1 MPNQKWTRQVGRNAA
16 RSMFDLWVVG
26 GGGGGG
32 EGGVSEGSGTVVEA
46 SLKFIESGRRRWSLS
61 KRLTSQRGQTVKS
74 VSHLGHHTSQVTP
87 VCMLVDSDS
96 NRVLGK
102 EAPLISKLLNSPGH
116 FSC

>member
-1 MPNQKWTRQVGRNAA
+1 M
-16 RSMFDLWVVG
+16 
-26 GGGGGG
+26 GGGGG
-32 EGGVSEGSGTVVEA
+32 EGGSEGSGTDVEA

-87 VCMLVDSDS
+87 ACMLVDFNS

-102 EAPLISKLLNSPGH
+102 KAPLISKLL
-116 FSC
+116 C

>member
-1 MPNQKWTRQVGRNAA
+1 MDSSSRPKR
-16 RSMFDLWVVG
+16 RSLNVRFGGYAVG
-26 GGGGGG
+26 GGRGG
-32 EGGVSEGSGTVVEA
+32 SEGSGTDVEA

-87 VCMLVDSDS
+87 ACMLVDFDS

-102 EAPLISKLLNSPGH
+102 EAPLISKLL
-116 FSC
+116 C